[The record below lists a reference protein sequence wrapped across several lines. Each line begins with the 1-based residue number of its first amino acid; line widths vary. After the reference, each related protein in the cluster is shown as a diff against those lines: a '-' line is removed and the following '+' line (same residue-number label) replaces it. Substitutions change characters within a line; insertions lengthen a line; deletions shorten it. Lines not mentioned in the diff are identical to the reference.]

1 MKKEG
6 LVRDVTASE
15 SKKPYHHGDLRA
27 SLVSVARDLV
37 EEFGPNGF
45 SVAEAARR
53 AKVSS
58 AAPYKHFSDKSELLN
73 AVISDAMDRLR
84 GDMLRRRDAHPAGS
98 LEGITALGLA
108 YVDFAKAE
116 PNMFRFMFGVTE
128 GHEDDPALQA
138 KGEATFGIV
147 IETAA
152 QCIGVSPDD
161 PRAVR
166 AAYLLW
172 TVVHG
177 HSFLSIDDKR
187 KTAGEELSDE
197 ELLRAAGRGLLYAQ

>member
-1 MKKEG
+1 MSETKK
-6 LVRDVTASE
+6 S
-15 SKKPYHHGDLRA
+15 YHHGDLRT
-27 SLVSVARDLV
+27 SLVNVARDLI

-73 AVISDAMDRLR
+73 AVVSDAMDRLR

-98 LEGITALGLA
+98 LEAITALGLA
-108 YVDFAKAE
+108 YVDFAKSE
-116 PNMFRFMFGVTE
+116 PSVFRLMFGVTE
-128 GHEDDPALQA
+128 GHEDEPALRE

-152 QCIGVSPDD
+152 LCIGAAPND
-161 PRAVR
+161 PRAVK

-187 KTAGEELSDE
+187 KTSGDELSDE
-197 ELLRAAGRGLLYAQ
+197 QLLLAAGRGLLFAQ